1 MRLVYNRRA
10 QGVVSTLALL
20 LAALAAALALRQL
33 GGSTGAA
40 AASAMSEPVDVHA
53 RSLLLDVSSGARGVV
68 EDLDWIVVE
77 KRDDVDYVKLRISLG
92 DVDVLRSVFRSL
104 LVSPQLV
111 GWRSVSLYSG
121 KAGANDVLVDVYGNL
136 SAALGPQVDRL
147 WSTLDRIVV
156 ANSRYSSETV
166 VTSFDR
172 EKLRK
177 GLVVHIWPLPYTCYN
192 VDLLYADGSTIED
205 NVATFMQPG
214 DYVVVNMTGD
224 GLVVVVNATIG
235 TDHVVLDMSVRAR
248 VQVLE
253 LGEAVMSLDRPEA
266 VVVLDSGSFVDGAA
280 VLGARVYYE
289 AREGLLVDRVPLV
302 ARVEVL
308 EAG

>member
-1 MRLVYNRRA
+1 MP
-10 QGVVSTLALL
+10 TLALL
-20 LAALAAALALRQL
+20 LVALAATLALRQL
-33 GGSTGAA
+33 GGSAGAAA
-40 AASAMSEPVDVHA
+40 AASAVSEPVDVHA

-68 EDLDWIVVE
+68 GDLDWIVVE
-77 KRDDVDYVKLRISLG
+77 KRGDVDYVKLRISLG

-111 GWRSVSLYSG
+111 FLGEGGWRSVSLYSG
-121 KAGANDVLVDVYGNL
+121 EAGVNDVLVDVYGNL

-156 ANSRYSSETV
+156 TNSRYQSETV
-166 VTSFDR
+166 ITSFDR
-172 EKLRK
+172 EKLKK
-177 GLVVHIWPLPYTCYN
+177 GLVIHVWPLPYTCYN
-192 VDLLYADGSTIED
+192 VDLRYADDSTIED

-214 DYVVVNMTGD
+214 DYVVINMTGD

-235 TDHVVLDMSVRAR
+235 KDHVVLDMSARAR
-248 VQVLE
+248 VQMLE
-253 LGEAVMSLDRPEA
+253 LGEAAMSLDRPEA
-266 VVVLDSGSFVDGAA
+266 VVVLDGGSFVDGAA

-289 AREGLLVDRVPLV
+289 AREGLLVDRVPLA